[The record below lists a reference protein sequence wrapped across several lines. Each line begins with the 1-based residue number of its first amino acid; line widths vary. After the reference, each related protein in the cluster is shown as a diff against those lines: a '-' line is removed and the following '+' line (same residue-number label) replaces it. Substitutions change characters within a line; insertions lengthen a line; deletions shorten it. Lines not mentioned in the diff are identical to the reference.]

1 MTDHPIP
8 DEVALELRQ
17 MLEVTFRNLRRAEN
31 VLAQHPS
38 TRTRQILDALSRAE
52 RELGIA
58 NSHLQQIVP
67 DSVLFAPPEPW
78 FKQVRDF
85 LGGQWRR
92 K

>member
-31 VLAQHPS
+31 ALVQHPS
-38 TRTRQILDALSRAE
+38 PRTRQILDALSRAE

-67 DSVLFAPPEPW
+67 DSVLFASSEPW
-78 FKQVRDF
+78 LKRVRNS
-85 LGGQWRR
+85 LWRR